1 MNIPEGNPG
10 VLISQNYQ
18 LIFFINHQAE
28 PPHITLCLRGV
39 RLQDWLQVSS
49 RLASWTIETLFLT
62 LDHSPLHLSTSHLS
76 SEMNNITI
84 TIFLTLLPSFLLPP
98 TDQIIIH

>member
-10 VLISQNYQ
+10 LLY
-18 LIFFINHQAE
+18 LPELPADIFHQPPDLAS

-49 RLASWTIETLFLT
+49 RLASWTIETLFLP
-62 LDHSPLHLSTSHLS
+62 LDHSPHTSHLTPHLRD
-76 SEMNNITI
+76 E
-84 TIFLTLLPSFLLPP
+84 
-98 TDQIIIH
+98 QY